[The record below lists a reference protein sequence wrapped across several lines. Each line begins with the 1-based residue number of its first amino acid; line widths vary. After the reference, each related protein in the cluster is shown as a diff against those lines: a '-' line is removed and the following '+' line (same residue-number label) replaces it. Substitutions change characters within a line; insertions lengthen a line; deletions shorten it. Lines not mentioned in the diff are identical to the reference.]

1 MTTKYHSKPNIRKY
15 AIVPARA
22 VQDDDLHPTT
32 FRTLAAICL
41 HTNGHGIAWPSRV
54 TLGLHINRVPDT
66 ITRQTRKLIK
76 AGYIRKLKAKAY
88 PVTRKSAHTWRT
100 NRYQVMFE
108 GPQTKLPTKEEFW
121 SPRPAVAEEGPT
133 PGKAVDN
140 RGIQRVDTGK
150 IQSLAISFC
159 NGCARFGQ
167 HRIADQQ
174 LETAAVL
181 VTKGVTATQVI
192 EATTQCGKEWL
203 AAGRNLPLTLK
214 QVAEWAG
221 LD

>member
-76 AGYIRKLKAKAY
+76 AG
-88 PVTRKSAHTWRT
+88 
-100 NRYQVMFE
+100 
-108 GPQTKLPTKEEFW
+108 
-121 SPRPAVAEEGPT
+121 
-133 PGKAVDN
+133 
-140 RGIQRVDTGK
+140 
-150 IQSLAISFC
+150 
-159 NGCARFGQ
+159 
-167 HRIADQQ
+167 
-174 LETAAVL
+174 
-181 VTKGVTATQVI
+181 
-192 EATTQCGKEWL
+192 
-203 AAGRNLPLTLK
+203 
-214 QVAEWAG
+214 
-221 LD
+221 